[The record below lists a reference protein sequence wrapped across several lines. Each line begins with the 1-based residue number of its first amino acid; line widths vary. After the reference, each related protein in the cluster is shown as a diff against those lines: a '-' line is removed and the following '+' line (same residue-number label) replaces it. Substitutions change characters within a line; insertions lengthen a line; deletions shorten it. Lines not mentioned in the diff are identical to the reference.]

1 MILTIFAV
9 KMKISLSK
17 ILTRKV
23 AKRIDATVRSILLV
37 VSVLLFGAIVIDYGF
52 TLTES
57 ETQLIYDVYKI
68 AWWCFFLDFY
78 ARLVIQWFE
87 IRRKAMVITT
97 IIGIC
102 LLLSALPRL
111 FPGLGDNPLFSWLWW
126 LFSHKYFIIS
136 LLGVLS
142 VLNISKAIV
151 EFISQNTNPAMLL
164 AVAFL
169 IVIFVGAILLMLPRS
184 LAEGQSIKI
193 IDALFMSTSAV
204 CVTGLTTIDVAS
216 TFSLEGQIIIML
228 LIQIGG
234 LGVMTITSFFAV
246 FFMGNSSL
254 QNRFALRDMVGSG
267 SFSSLISTL
276 LYILSFTFVIE
287 LIGAVAIWLDVHG
300 TLGKSLPDEIFFCIF
315 HSISA
320 FCNAGIS
327 NHPESL
333 GYFAAHGHR
342 LLFVCLTLLIILGGI
357 GFPILVNLKN
367 VLFHNVKRTFHR
379 FILRDNSIPRYNHLT
394 NINTKIVLSATLFLI
409 IAGSLVLGMLEWNF
423 AFRDMS
429 VTDKIIHSIFNA
441 VAPRT
446 AGFSSINLASLSLLS
461 LMAYTILMWI
471 GGASQSTAGGIKV
484 NTIAVAI
491 ANFIAVIR
499 GREAVTMFNR
509 EISPESVRRALATI
523 FGSLI
528 VITATFV
535 TLVVIEPHL
544 SPKALLFETISAV
557 STVGSSLGITESLC
571 MTSKVLIT
579 ILMFVGRVGLLTV
592 ITSIFRQA
600 DAPKYRLPKD
610 NVIIN

>member
-1 MILTIFAV
+1 M
-9 KMKISLSK
+9 
-17 ILTRKV
+17 
-23 AKRIDATVRSILLV
+23 
-37 VSVLLFGAIVIDYGF
+37 
-52 TLTES
+52 
-57 ETQLIYDVYKI
+57 
-68 AWWCFFLDFY
+68 
-78 ARLVIQWFE
+78 
-87 IRRKAMVITT
+87 
-97 IIGIC
+97 
-102 LLLSALPRL
+102 
-111 FPGLGDNPLFSWLWW
+111 
-126 LFSHKYFIIS
+126 
-136 LLGVLS
+136 
-142 VLNISKAIV
+142 
-151 EFISQNTNPAMLL
+151 
-164 AVAFL
+164 
-169 IVIFVGAILLMLPRS
+169 
-184 LAEGQSIKI
+184 
-193 IDALFMSTSAV
+193 
-204 CVTGLTTIDVAS
+204 
-216 TFSLEGQIIIML
+216 
-228 LIQIGG
+228 
-234 LGVMTITSFFAV
+234 
-246 FFMGNSSL
+246 
-254 QNRFALRDMVGSG
+254 
-267 SFSSLISTL
+267 
-276 LYILSFTFVIE
+276 
-287 LIGAVAIWLDVHG
+287 
-300 TLGKSLPDEIFFCIF
+300 
-315 HSISA
+315 
-320 FCNAGIS
+320 
-327 NHPESL
+327 
-333 GYFAAHGHR
+333 
-342 LLFVCLTLLIILGGI
+342 
-357 GFPILVNLKN
+357 
-367 VLFHNVKRTFHR
+367 
-379 FILRDNSIPRYNHLT
+379 T

-423 AFRDMS
+423 SFRDMS

-557 STVGSSLGITESLC
+557 STVGSSLGITASLC

>member
-1 MILTIFAV
+1 
-9 KMKISLSK
+9 MKISLSK

-23 AKRIDATVRSILLV
+23 TKRIDATVRSILLV

-68 AWWCFFLDFY
+68 AWWCFFLDFFG
-78 ARLVIQWFE
+78 RLVIQWFE

-193 IDALFMSTSAV
+193 IDALFISTSAV
-204 CVTGLTTIDVAS
+204 CVTGLTTIDVPT

-254 QNRFALRDMVGSG
+254 QNRFALRDMIGSG

-287 LIGAVAIWLDVHG
+287 LIGAAAIWLDVHG

-367 VLFHNVKRTFHR
+367 VLFHNLKRTFHR

-423 AFRDMS
+423 SFRDMS

-557 STVGSSLGITESLC
+557 STVGSSLGITASLC

-592 ITSIFRQA
+592 ITSIFRRA

>member
-1 MILTIFAV
+1 
-9 KMKISLSK
+9 MKISLSK

-23 AKRIDATVRSILLV
+23 TKRIDAAVRSILLV

-111 FPGLGDNPLFSWLWW
+111 FPCLGDNPLFSWLWW

-204 CVTGLTTIDVAS
+204 CVTGLTTIDVAT

-254 QNRFALRDMVGSG
+254 QNRFALRDMIGSG

-287 LIGAVAIWLDVHG
+287 LIGAAAIWIDVHG

-342 LLFVCLTLLIILGGI
+342 ILFV
-357 GFPILVNLKN
+357 
-367 VLFHNVKRTFHR
+367 
-379 FILRDNSIPRYNHLT
+379 
-394 NINTKIVLSATLFLI
+394 
-409 IAGSLVLGMLEWNF
+409 
-423 AFRDMS
+423 
-429 VTDKIIHSIFNA
+429 
-441 VAPRT
+441 
-446 AGFSSINLASLSLLS
+446 
-461 LMAYTILMWI
+461 
-471 GGASQSTAGGIKV
+471 
-484 NTIAVAI
+484 
-491 ANFIAVIR
+491 
-499 GREAVTMFNR
+499 
-509 EISPESVRRALATI
+509 
-523 FGSLI
+523 
-528 VITATFV
+528 
-535 TLVVIEPHL
+535 
-544 SPKALLFETISAV
+544 
-557 STVGSSLGITESLC
+557 
-571 MTSKVLIT
+571 
-579 ILMFVGRVGLLTV
+579 
-592 ITSIFRQA
+592 
-600 DAPKYRLPKD
+600 
-610 NVIIN
+610 

>member
-9 KMKISLSK
+9 KMIISLSK

-23 AKRIDATVRSILLV
+23 TKRIDATVRSILLV

-204 CVTGLTTIDVAS
+204 CVTGLTTIDVAT

-254 QNRFALRDMVGSG
+254 QNRFALRDMIGSG

-287 LIGAVAIWLDVHG
+287 LIGAAAIWIDVHG

-342 LLFVCLTLLIILGGI
+342 ILFVCLTLLIILGGI

-423 AFRDMS
+423 SFRDMS

-446 AGFSSINLASLSLLS
+446 AGFSSINLTSLSLLS

-557 STVGSSLGITESLC
+557 STVGSSLGITASLC

>member
-1 MILTIFAV
+1 
-9 KMKISLSK
+9 MKISFSK

-23 AKRIDATVRSILLV
+23 TKRIDAVVRSILLA

-57 ETQLIYDVYKI
+57 ETRLIYDVYKF
-68 AWWCFFLDFY
+68 AWWCFFLDFFG
-78 ARLVIQWFE
+78 RLLLQWLE
-87 IRRKAMVITT
+87 IRRKAMFITT
-97 IIGIC
+97 LIGIC
-102 LLLSALPRL
+102 LLLSALPKI

-193 IDALFMSTSAV
+193 VDALFMSTSAV
-204 CVTGLTTIDVAS
+204 CVTGLTTIDVAT
-216 TFSLEGQIIIML
+216 TFSVEGQIIIML

-287 LIGAVAIWLDVHG
+287 LVGAAVIWLDIHG
-300 TLGKSLPDEIFFCIF
+300 TVGNSFSDEIFFCVF
-315 HSISA
+315 HSVSA

-327 NHPESL
+327 NHAETL
-333 GYFAAHGHR
+333 GNFAAHGHR
-342 LLFVCLTLLIILGGI
+342 LLFACLTLLIILGGI

-367 VLFHNVKRTFHR
+367 VLFYNVKRTFHR
-379 FILRDNSIPRYNHLT
+379 LILRDNSIPRYNHLT

-409 IAGSLVLGMLEWNF
+409 IVGSIVLGMLEWNF
-423 AFRDMS
+423 AFRDMD
-429 VTDKIIHSIFNA
+429 VVDKTIHSIFNA

-499 GREAVTMFNR
+499 GRESVTMFNR

-544 SPKALLFETISAV
+544 SPKALLFETISAI
-557 STVGSSLGITESLC
+557 STVGSSLGITASLC

>member
-9 KMKISLSK
+9 KMIISLSK

-23 AKRIDATVRSILLV
+23 TKRIDATVRSILLV

-287 LIGAVAIWLDVHG
+287 LIGAAAIWIDVHG

-333 GYFAAHGHR
+333 GYFAEHGHR

-557 STVGSSLGITESLC
+557 STVGSSLGITASLC